1 MHIQPYLFFDGRCDE
16 AIEFYTKAVGA
27 KVQLV
32 MRYKEC
38 PDPSAVGKFPPEMLD
53 KIMHASMTIGNSTVL
68 LSDGHCTG
76 KMYFLGFSLSL
87 SVPSDAEADRVFNAL
102 SEGGKVGMPLGKTFF
117 SSRFGML
124 TDRFGVGW
132 MVLVQP

>member
-1 MHIQPYLFFDGRCDE
+1 
-16 AIEFYTKAVGA
+16 
-27 KVQLV
+27 
-32 MRYKEC
+32 
-38 PDPSAVGKFPPEMLD
+38 MLD

-76 KMYFLGFSLSL
+76 KPNFSGFSISL
-87 SVPSDAEADRVFNAL
+87 GVSSDAEADRVFAAL
-102 SEGGKVGMPLGKTFF
+102 SDGGKIGMPMGKTFF

-132 MVLVQP
+132 MVLVQA